1 MNEVTEHN
9 VKDLIEKFM
18 QEYTDKLKE
27 VELPVANKYVDDVLL
42 PKYTADLPSDVLQAF
57 VEGVRAPIN
66 RVLQAH
72 IEASDTAAQA
82 VQDGVTDTVQELTED
97 VKQVEE
103 PVA

>member
-27 VELPVANKYVDDVLL
+27 VELPVANTYVDDVLL
-42 PKYTADLPSDVLQAF
+42 PKYTDNLPSDVLSAF

-72 IEASDTAAQA
+72 MEASDKSLE
-82 VQDGVTDTVQELTED
+82 ELTEEVKED